1 MIVRSVTITPEQIAA
16 ATARMASGPFVLLN
30 ITRSLIDAGVPEA
43 NGVAYRAADR
53 LIQAQRKAGLVEYKL
68 KEWTPCQP
76 KT

>member
-16 ATARMASGPFVLLN
+16 AKARMAKGPFVLLN
-30 ITRSLIDAGVPEA
+30 ITRSLIDAGVPEE

-53 LIQAQRKAGLVEYKL
+53 LIQVQRKAGLVEFKL
-68 KEWTPCQP
+68 KEWAPCQP